1 MHTRME
7 TGTGCHNSTKRGW
20 DVQRPKELPGS
31 ISASSVQ
38 KKKRLGNSQM
48 KEKKADMN
56 FASKKKKTFQGKGKE
71 ALKIMVCLARPS
83 VLI

>member
-1 MHTRME
+1 MLAAL
-7 TGTGCHNSTKRGW
+7 K
-20 DVQRPKELPGS
+20 K
-31 ISASSVQ
+31 
-38 KKKRLGNSQM
+38 KKKRLGNNQM

-71 ALKIMVCLARPS
+71 ALKITVCLAWAS

>member
-1 MHTRME
+1 M
-7 TGTGCHNSTKRGW
+7 CRG
-20 DVQRPKELPGS
+20 PKSFLE
-31 ISASSVQ
+31 ASVLEAL
-38 KKKRLGNSQM
+38 KKKRLGNSQI

-56 FASKKKKTFQGKGKE
+56 FASKKEKTFQGKSKE

>member
-1 MHTRME
+1 M
-7 TGTGCHNSTKRGW
+7 CRG
-20 DVQRPKELPGS
+20 PKSFLE
-31 ISASSVQ
+31 ASVLQ
-38 KKKRLGNSQM
+38 AFKKKRLGNSQM